1 MRQAVGIL
9 VPKDRISAIA
19 AAPELIKARTV
30 SVLDIKTFWKSC
42 EVDCYAYCSV
52 HGVPRRATAF
62 SCSNILR
69 ITATRATLPTLPRS
83 RRRR

>member
-30 SVLDIKTFWKSC
+30 ARVNQIRTCKI
-42 EVDCYAYCSV
+42 
-52 HGVPRRATAF
+52 G
-62 SCSNILR
+62 IL
-69 ITATRATLPTLPRS
+69 
-83 RRRR
+83 